1 MATFVM
7 IHGSWHGGWCFDEV
21 RRLLEAEGHEVI
33 APDLPG
39 MGGNEEELGAV
50 TLKGWG
56 NFAVE
61 QCRKASQSP
70 VVLAGHSRG
79 GLVVTQAA
87 ESDPQAMDAIV
98 YICAMMMPSGMSR
111 AEFKAMEESNPAF
124 DALIQP
130 TIGGHGTV
138 ITGEHPERVFAQ
150 LSPAELV
157 EPAMR
162 RLVAEPHG
170 PRSTRLYPTPER
182 WGSLPRTYIECTEDR
197 TIPISSQRRMQAMS
211 PGAKVVTLD
220 ADHSPFLSRPRE
232 LADALIEA
240 ASR

>member
-1 MATFVM
+1 
-7 IHGSWHGGWCFDEV
+7 
-21 RRLLEAEGHEVI
+21 
-33 APDLPG
+33 
-39 MGGNEEELGAV
+39 
-50 TLKGWG
+50 
-56 NFAVE
+56 
-61 QCRKASQSP
+61 
-70 VVLAGHSRG
+70 
-79 GLVVTQAA
+79 
-87 ESDPQAMDAIV
+87 
-98 YICAMMMPSGMSR
+98 
-111 AEFKAMEESNPAF
+111 
-124 DALIQP
+124 
-130 TIGGHGTV
+130 
-138 ITGEHPERVFAQ
+138 
-150 LSPAELV
+150 PAELV
-157 EPAMR
+157 EPAMQ